1 MKRLSSA
8 NAAGLLPYDRSTV
21 TPGMVHLGVGAFHRA
36 HVAAYIDSILSLDPS
51 WGIIGASLRRPDTR
65 LALMEQDFLYTLVV
79 RSAKGT
85 ESRVIGSLLDV
96 LDANT
101 QRDELLKAMA
111 DPRIRIVS
119 LTVTEKGYCHDPA
132 TGKLDPSH
140 PDIIHDLAHPEAPV
154 SAPGLIVR
162 ALELRKGS
170 GIPPFT
176 VLSCDN
182 VPANGQTTARIVTG
196 LAAQRS
202 MELGTHIRDNV
213 SFPSTMID
221 RIVPA
226 TTEEDRRQV
235 ESGTGLQDA
244 WPVVTEPFTQ
254 WVVEDRFTMGRPAL
268 EKAGVEFV
276 GDVAPFELMKLR
288 MLNGSHSTLAYLGHL
303 AGCTYVSEAISDP
316 GFRALIHGLMT
327 EEVMATLPMEKPA
340 LATYR
345 DALLERFSNPALKHR
360 TWQIAMDGSQ
370 KLPQRLLGTI
380 RDRLKKGLPVN
391 RAALGVAAWMRYV
404 TGIDEN
410 GRPIDVR
417 DPLAER
423 LRAIGDTAQRNP
435 ARLVEGMLLVREVFG
450 EDLPQSAPFRR
461 CLVQHLTS
469 LYEVGAIRTVQRM
482 SEN

>member
-1 MKRLSSA
+1 MT
-8 NAAGLLPYDRSTV
+8 NAAGRLSYDRSKV

-36 HVAAYIDSILSLDPS
+36 HVAVYVDAILSLDPS

-65 LALMEQDFLYTLVV
+65 LALLEQDFLYMLVV
-79 RSAKGT
+79 RNAKGT

-101 QRDELLKAMA
+101 QRHELLKFMA
-111 DPRIRIVS
+111 DPCIRIVS

-132 TGKLDPSH
+132 TGKLDLAH
-140 PDIIHDLAHPEAPV
+140 PDVIHDLANPDAPV

-162 ALELRKGS
+162 ALELRKGA

-182 VPANGQTTARIVTG
+182 LPANGQTTARIVTD
-196 LAAQRS
+196 LAALRDS
-202 MELGTHIRDNV
+202 ELGAHIRDNV

-235 ESGTGLQDA
+235 NSGTGLQDA
-244 WPVVTEPFTQ
+244 WPVITEPFTQ

-288 MLNGSHSTLAYLGHL
+288 MLNGSHSTLAYLGYL

-327 EEVMATLPMEKPA
+327 EEVMATLPMEKSV
-340 LATYR
+340 LADYR

-380 RDRLKKGLPVN
+380 RDRLKERTASESRGS
-391 RAALGVAAWMRYV
+391 RGGGMDALRDRY
-404 TGIDEN
+404 
-410 GRPIDVR
+410 
-417 DPLAER
+417 
-423 LRAIGDTAQRNP
+423 
-435 ARLVEGMLLVREVFG
+435 
-450 EDLPQSAPFRR
+450 
-461 CLVQHLTS
+461 
-469 LYEVGAIRTVQRM
+469 
-482 SEN
+482 